1 MNNTNQSLK
10 DFLDTTGCIK
20 KGMMVS
26 MPLIPQMV
34 VYGFV
39 VIGKQEQAIEMFCS
53 AILEG
58 KSYCILPLGPVEV
71 YGDRVLFKSVDK
83 NMPNRLPI
91 FSEVNRQEVAQLP
104 LLNLYVPAF
113 ALDKNKKSIYS
124 SYQQQK
130 KQYKALE
137 LPNVESVDGTY
148 VYNLSPEDYVFS
160 SHSIFKGVGEDFRV
174 ICRRINGVTGEI
186 LYEICSSDD
195 VYPTKAK

>member
-1 MNNTNQSLK
+1 MIMKEKTLK

-26 MPLIPQMV
+26 MPLIPQME

-58 KSYCILPLGPVEV
+58 KSDCILPLGPVEV
-71 YGDRVLFKSVDK
+71 YGDRVVFKSVDK
-83 NMPNRLPI
+83 NMPTRLPI

-113 ALDKNKKSIYS
+113 ALDKKSY
-124 SYQQQK
+124 YEYQKTQQQY
-130 KQYKALE
+130 YKVLK
-137 LPNVESVDGTY
+137 LPNVESVDG
-148 VYNLSPEDYVFS
+148 VCMYNLTPEDYVFS
-160 SHSIFKGVGEDFRV
+160 SHSVFKGVGDDFRV

-186 LYEICSSDD
+186 LYEICSPDD

>member
-1 MNNTNQSLK
+1 MAGGDKNKYLDMIMKEKTLK

-26 MPLIPQMV
+26 MPLIPQME

-58 KSYCILPLGPVEV
+58 KSDCILPLGPVEV

-137 LPNVESVDGTY
+137 LPNVESVDGTMC
-148 VYNLSPEDYVFS
+148 
-160 SHSIFKGVGEDFRV
+160 I
-174 ICRRINGVTGEI
+174 ICPPKIMCFLLIPYLRG
-186 LYEICSSDD
+186 
-195 VYPTKAK
+195 